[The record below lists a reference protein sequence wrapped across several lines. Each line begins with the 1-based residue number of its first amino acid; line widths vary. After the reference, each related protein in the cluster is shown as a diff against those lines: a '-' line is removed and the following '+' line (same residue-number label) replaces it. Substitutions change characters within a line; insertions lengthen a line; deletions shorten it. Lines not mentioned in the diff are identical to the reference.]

1 MNAEE
6 MLDFALGQ
14 LDDPRSHEFEE
25 AGRTDP
31 EFAARA
37 HRIRQTLH
45 HLVDDGYTF
54 PPPSDLSRRTLAL
67 VADTRRRR
75 RSILDYVPAQLPFR
89 WADFA
94 VAASIFVA
102 GVLTLLPA
110 IQKSRERMNQAGCM
124 FNLAQIG
131 MSLGQYAKQNPSYP
145 YPPDHRTDAHS
156 GLYAAILHD
165 AGLLSDLSV
174 LDCPSNGTCAM
185 HDAKHLDSFDQIDD
199 MRKTDPAQY
208 QKLVSWDY
216 GYNVGYRRDS
226 GRPGPLEARPAS
238 LIAVIADQPP
248 PDAHLGVID
257 RNSPN
262 HGGAGQNVLYSDGGV
277 RWHSNRRMSPKDR
290 DLYLNNARQMQ
301 PGPQSARRRRPARQ
315 GPVHRNQQPLSGT
328 NRPSLQTAITTTTR
342 GGPRVASFPLHRSTT
357 RPIPTPFRRR
367 VDPGPWT

>member
-14 LDDPRSHEFEE
+14 LDDAPRRELEEANRNTPEFE
-25 AGRTDP
+25 
-31 EFAARA
+31 ARVR
-37 HRIRQTLH
+37 RIRHTVHQ
-45 HLVDDGYTF
+45 LVDDGYSYN
-54 PPPSDLSRRTLAL
+54 PPPGLTHRTLAL

-94 VAASIFVA
+94 VAASIFIA

-124 FNLAQIG
+124 FNLGQIG
-131 MSLGQYAKQNPSYP
+131 MSLGQYATLHPSYP

-165 AGLLSDLSV
+165 AGLLRDLSV
-174 LDCPSNGTCAM
+174 LDCPSNGLCAV

-199 MRKTDPAQY
+199 LRKTDPARY

-226 GRPGPLEARPAS
+226 GRLGPIEARPAS
-238 LIAVIADQPP
+238 LIAVVADQPP
-248 PDAHLGVID
+248 HDAHLGVID

-262 HGGAGQNVLYSDGGV
+262 HRGAGQNVLYSDGGV
-277 RWHSNRRMSPKDR
+277 RWHSNRRMSPEDR
-290 DLYLNNARQMQ
+290 DLYLNNASQMQ
-301 PGPQSARRRRPARQ
+301 PGLNQYDAVVL
-315 GPVHRNQQPLSGT
+315 PVK
-328 NRPSLQTAITTTTR
+328 
-342 GGPRVASFPLHRSTT
+342 V
-357 RPIPTPFRRR
+357 PFVGADGR
-367 VDPGPWT
+367 